1 MILQVDCKILEQT
14 VFAYD
19 NKCEL
24 RKWIY
29 LKKRNFGLEIF
40 ASFFIKGYSERKE
53 FAPSGSKFFPLKVAS
68 IF

>member
-14 VFAYD
+14 VFAYN

-40 ASFFIKGYSERKE
+40 ASFFNKGFS
-53 FAPSGSKFFPLKVAS
+53 
-68 IF
+68 